1 MLAFPERTIAVDVV
15 ITDIARAL
23 AGTTL
28 SQTIFQ
34 TLHTVRGV
42 APIVQT
48 IHILSVT
55 ALMASV
61 VFINLRVLGWAVPSQ
76 QLSEMIRR
84 LMPWTWGALL
94 LLLLSGSPFVI
105 AMPNRYLHN
114 PVLAIKLSMIIP
126 AVVIA
131 GVFARLNT
139 RGDNYWDVSPAR
151 RRRARVIASVSLL
164 LWVTIV
170 LAGRWIAYAEYL
182 FP

>member
-1 MLAFPERTIAVDVV
+1 
-15 ITDIARAL
+15 
-23 AGTTL
+23 
-28 SQTIFQ
+28 
-34 TLHTVRGV
+34 
-42 APIVQT
+42 
-48 IHILSVT
+48 
-55 ALMASV
+55 
-61 VFINLRVLGWAVPSQ
+61 
-76 QLSEMIRR
+76 MIRR